1 MTFSKVFFLVLL
13 TLFLSCVKYSFRGA
27 LPSYLKTIYIEDF
40 QNQTSYA
47 GVREEFM
54 DDVTQAFVSD
64 NSLRVI
70 NNSNDADLI
79 LSGDITSIR
88 KQPVSIT
95 QTEQVQQFQMVVT
108 IKAECMNTHTQKP
121 LWSTS
126 LQRYGIIP
134 GNALQNDI
142 DNAIAIAIG
151 QIVDDIINNT
161 VAAW

>member
-1 MTFSKVFFLVLL
+1 MTFSKIFFLVLF
-13 TLFLSCVKYSFRGA
+13 TLSLSCVKYSFRGA

-47 GVREEFM
+47 VREDFM
-54 DDVTQAFVSD
+54 QDVTQAFVND

-70 NNSNDADLI
+70 NNPNDADLI

-95 QTEQVQQFQMVVT
+95 QTEQVQQFQMVVN

>member
-1 MTFSKVFFLVLL
+1 M
-13 TLFLSCVKYSFRGA
+13 
-27 LPSYLKTIYIEDF
+27 
-40 QNQTSYA
+40 Q
-47 GVREEFM
+47 
-54 DDVTQAFVSD
+54 DVTQAFVND

-79 LSGDITSIR
+79 LSGDISSIR
-88 KQPVSIT
+88 KQPVSMT

-121 LWSTS
+121 LWSST

-134 GNALQNDI
+134 GNGLQNDVN
-142 DNAIAIAIG
+142 NAIAVAIG

>member
-47 GVREEFM
+47 VREDFM
-54 DDVTQAFVSD
+54 QDVTQAFVND

-95 QTEQVQQFQMVVT
+95 QTEQVQQFQMVVN

>member
-1 MTFSKVFFLVLL
+1 MTFSKIFFLVLF
-13 TLFLSCVKYSFRGA
+13 TLSLSCVKYSFRGA

-47 GVREEFM
+47 VREDFM
-54 DDVTQAFVSD
+54 QDVTQAFVND

-70 NNSNDADLI
+70 NNPNDADLI

-95 QTEQVQQFQMVVT
+95 QTEQVQQFQMVVN

-142 DNAIAIAIG
+142 DNAIAVAIG

>member
-1 MTFSKVFFLVLL
+1 M
-13 TLFLSCVKYSFRGA
+13 
-27 LPSYLKTIYIEDF
+27 
-40 QNQTSYA
+40 Q
-47 GVREEFM
+47 
-54 DDVTQAFVSD
+54 DVTQAFVND

-79 LSGDITSIR
+79 LSGDISSIR
-88 KQPVSIT
+88 KQPVSMT

-142 DNAIAIAIG
+142 DNAIAVAIG